1 MNPQQAPMVYAQQ
14 PQQDDEDD
22 QRQYAPFMRAETRAD
37 VMKEIRPE
45 ETVEILFHKLMG
57 ERYVNGRWEKLKHM
71 ERLALTEVGAWD
83 IASLLLGISNKNT
96 SYSNLTE
103 KEIKWRVLRIADA
116 AQEMMLSN
124 WQDYG
129 IKTTNQLRFVNEIIM
144 SIALV
149 TLKQAESAGMRNAV
163 MRTQTEI
170 HSTMQQQ
177 AMPSQSF
184 ISKMLNWRN
193 R

>member
-1 MNPQQAPMVYAQQ
+1 MTPMQVPQGYVQ
-14 PQQDDEDD
+14 QQDDDD
-22 QRQYAPFMRAETRAD
+22 QQQQYAPYMRVETRAD
-37 VMKEIRPE
+37 VMKEVRPE
-45 ETVEILFHKLMG
+45 DTVEVLFHKLMG
-57 ERYVNGRWEKLKHM
+57 ERYHNGGWEKLKHM
-71 ERLALTEVGAWD
+71 ERLALTEAGAWD

-96 SYSNLTE
+96 TYSNLTE
-103 KEIKWRVLRIADA
+103 KEIKWRILRITDA

-129 IKTTNQLRFVNEIIM
+129 IRTTNQLRFVNEIII
-144 SIALV
+144 SVALS
-149 TLKQAESAGMRNAV
+149 TLKQAQDAGMRNSV

-193 R
+193 KT

>member
-1 MNPQQAPMVYAQQ
+1 MVYAQQ